1 MIPLTM
7 NRSCGVANEAVEQ
20 ATGKTYF
27 GLALSQH
34 AERIRKLATERGLTG
49 EVFDRVTA
57 KAVEMIPTI
66 RLNDGA
72 QR

>member
-1 MIPLTM
+1 M
-7 NRSCGVANEAVEQ
+7 ANEAVDQ
-20 ATGKTYF
+20 APEKTYF
-27 GLALSQH
+27 GLTLAQH

-57 KAVEMIPTI
+57 KAVAMIPTI
-66 RLNDGA
+66 RLNDNT